1 MNHNQPQKIKELAA
15 KAEFFG
21 LHKNIQLPEEHEEI
35 LISANKEKRLLSA
48 QELKVLCNRSHSDA
62 NKLEEL
68 QAKLPELINEA
79 KRILLKRIPN
89 ITEPGGSLYPKE
101 RAEACWRDCFHFARI
116 SIYGTAA
123 GETNITDKQGLK
135 VVQEL
140 YSILEVPINAL
151 IICLKELQLKCSET
165 YTINHPKKGISL
177 LDGCFNHL
185 VEKMEAMQ

>member
-21 LHKNIQLPEEHEEI
+21 LHKNIQLPEEHEKI

-123 GETNITDKQGLK
+123 GNTDITDKEGVK
-135 VVQEL
+135 AVQEL
-140 YSILEVPINAL
+140 YSILEVPVNAL
-151 IICLKELQLKCSET
+151 VICLKELQVKCREIYSEST
-165 YTINHPKKGISL
+165 QQKDLEL

-185 VEKMEAMQ
+185 VATMESMQ

>member
-101 RAEACWRDCFHFARI
+101 RAEACWRDCSHFARI

-165 YTINHPKKGISL
+165 YTNNHPKKGISL

>member
-21 LHKNIQLPEEHEEI
+21 LHKNIQLPEEHEKI

-165 YTINHPKKGISL
+165 CTINHPQKGISL

>member
-1 MNHNQPQKIKELAA
+1 MKQKQAQKIKELAA

-21 LHKNIQLPEEHEEI
+21 LHKNIQLPEEHEKI

-165 YTINHPKKGISL
+165 YTINHHPKDISL